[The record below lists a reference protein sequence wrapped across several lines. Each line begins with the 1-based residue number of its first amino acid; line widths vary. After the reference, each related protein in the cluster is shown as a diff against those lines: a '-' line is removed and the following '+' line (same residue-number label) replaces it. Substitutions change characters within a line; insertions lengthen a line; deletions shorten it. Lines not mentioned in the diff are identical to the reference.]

1 MQYQDESGRFHTNWL
16 GEIESDF
23 LGCHISPYE
32 ISPEKHDFLRLKYK
46 DSTSHSV
53 INIEGLSMKK
63 IVNISKELTGLHLC
77 SSKIEKTRSILYH
90 SGKSTL
96 DDSHYLSMIF
106 LRTVGN
112 EDSLRIA
119 IELIC
124 HAENSESAT
133 ELKEEIVSY
142 LKTKLLEANGRLV

>member
-16 GEIESDF
+16 GEIESNF

-32 ISPEKHDFLRLKYK
+32 IIPEKHDSLRLEYK

-53 INIEGLSMKK
+53 INVEGLSMKK
-63 IVNISKELTGLHLC
+63 IVNISKDLNGLHLC
-77 SSKIEKTRSILYH
+77 SSKIENTRSILYH

-106 LRTVGN
+106 LRTVGT
-112 EDSLRIA
+112 EDSLRTA
-119 IELIC
+119 VELIC
-124 HAENSESAT
+124 HAQSNESAV
-133 ELKEEIVSY
+133 ELKEEILSY
-142 LKTKLLEANGRLV
+142 LKTKFLESNGRLV